1 MSIVLQICVFLMM
14 TAVGIGLTPLD
25 FRRLGEKPRLMVI
38 ATVGQWLLLPMVA
51 WAVAWALPLPP
62 YLVAGMA
69 LLAAC
74 PAGAVSNY
82 YSYLARADV
91 ALSVSL
97 TAISL
102 VASIITLPIIVTIGF
117 RMLLAEEFRADVPIT
132 AIASQLLLAVLLPV
146 VLGMVVRH
154 RWPAMVIR
162 HEGRVRRAS
171 EIVLVLTVVV
181 LIISL
186 RGTLLDH
193 LGVTVLAAAVFIV
206 VAAGVGLAI
215 GKLLGAEDRQQR
227 ALMLEFACR
236 NTALT
241 ILIGMTALGRPE
253 FAVFGLVVFLTQMPL
268 VLGGITLARRNH
280 HPTAL

>member
-1 MSIVLQICVFLMM
+1 MSTVVQICVFLMM
-14 TAVGIGLTPLD
+14 SAVGLGLTPDD
-25 FRRLGEKPRLMVI
+25 FRRLGEKPRLMII
-38 ATVGQWLLLPMVA
+38 ATISQWLLLPLVA
-51 WAVAWALPLPP
+51 WAIAWALPLPSF
-62 YLVAGMA
+62 LVAGLV

-102 VASIITLPIIVTIGF
+102 VASVITLPIIVTIGF
-117 RMLLAEEFRADVPIT
+117 RILLAEEFRVDVPIT
-132 AIASQLLLAVLLPV
+132 AVASQLLFAVLLPV
-146 VLGMVVRH
+146 ILGMAVRH
-154 RWPAMVIR
+154 YRPAAVI
-162 HEGRVRRAS
+162 HHQGRVRRAS
-171 EIVLVLTVVV
+171 EIVLVLTVVL

-215 GKLLGAEDRQQR
+215 GSSLGVETRQLKS
-227 ALMLEFACR
+227 LMLEFACR

-241 ILIGMTALGRPE
+241 ILVGLTALGRPE
-253 FAVFGLVVFLTQMPL
+253 FAVFGLVVFLTQMPIM
-268 VLGGITLARRNH
+268 LGVIALAKKSRN
-280 HPTAL
+280 PMAS